1 MATEGFYTS
10 DVSEPERFGTVWDAE
25 MLIAGEQAAL
35 NTLYRSGSIVGIVK
49 QFRDALIR
57 VALNAPPPYQMPH
70 DDGEPFNV
78 LIVDRSHATTATQQ
92 DLVLL
97 TRPSATVVA
106 VDTVEKAI
114 GHLSTSKAAGVQ
126 VQLTGFDFNPDP

>member
-1 MATEGFYTS
+1 MTDGLYAS
-10 DVSEPERFGTVWDAE
+10 DVSELESFRTDWDTE
-25 MLIAGEQAAL
+25 TLTAGELTAL
-35 NTLYRSGSIVGIVK
+35 EVLIPSGCMGGSIQ

-57 VALNAPPPYQMPH
+57 VALDSPPPFQMPH

-78 LIVDRSHATTATQQ
+78 LIVDRSHATTAAHR

-106 VDTVEKAI
+106 VDTVENAI
-114 GHLSTSKAAGVQ
+114 AHLRTSEAAGVQ
-126 VQLTGFDFNPDP
+126 VQLILAEFDLDP

>member
-1 MATEGFYTS
+1 MTDGLCTSEVNELESFRTNWDTETLTTGELTALE
-10 DVSEPERFGTVWDAE
+10 V
-25 MLIAGEQAAL
+25 LIPSGCMG
-35 NTLYRSGSIVGIVK
+35 GSIP

-57 VALNAPPPYQMPH
+57 AALDSSPPFQMPH

-78 LIVDRSHATTATQQ
+78 LIVDRSHTTTAAHR

-106 VDTVEKAI
+106 VDTVENAI
-114 GHLSTSKAAGVQ
+114 AHLRKSEAAGMQ
-126 VQLTGFDFNPDP
+126 VQLILADFDLDP